1 LIRKWIF
8 FILIFFIFF
17 LLHGETSLE
26 YQQMIINE
34 IKISDVQ
41 REAEFNFTESRK
53 FQENKIDISIL
64 LSELDLNKNNI
75 VSILNIEPINIKLDF
90 SYFGF
95 YKTGSGTWIG
105 KSNIHC
111 EIIDPYNPSYI
122 EIKTIST
129 EIVFKKKRKLSQSLF
144 NEWSDKLVQKVNQKI
159 YDHLHKYINSA
170 NDKYK
175 MVTSFGKHK
184 LTGSNKETLK
194 LAKLDALKQGCTQAW
209 GLQLESTTTLID
221 LADVEERTS
230 STTRGLIVKHRL
242 LDKYTKET
250 EDNYLC
256 VILQSIILNP
266 YNK

>member
-1 LIRKWIF
+1 MIRKLF
-8 FILIFFIFF
+8 LFILFAFIFTF
-17 LLHGETSLE
+17 LFGETSFE
-26 YQQMIINE
+26 YEKKIANE

-41 REAEFNFTESRK
+41 REFEFNFTDSRS

-64 LSELDLNKNNI
+64 MSELDLNKNNN

-111 EIIDPYNPSYI
+111 KIIDPYNPSYN
-122 EIKTIST
+122 EIKTVST
-129 EIVFKKKRKLSQSLF
+129 EIVFKKKRKLKQSLF
-144 NEWSDKLVQKVNQKI
+144 DEWSNELIKEVKNKI
-159 YDHLHKYINSA
+159 NDYIDNYKYST

-175 MVTSFGKHK
+175 MVTSFGKHRI
-184 LTGSNKETLK
+184 TNSEEETLK
-194 LAKLDALKQGCTQAW
+194 LAKLDALKQGCTKAW

-230 STTRGLIVKHRL
+230 STTKGLVVKYKL